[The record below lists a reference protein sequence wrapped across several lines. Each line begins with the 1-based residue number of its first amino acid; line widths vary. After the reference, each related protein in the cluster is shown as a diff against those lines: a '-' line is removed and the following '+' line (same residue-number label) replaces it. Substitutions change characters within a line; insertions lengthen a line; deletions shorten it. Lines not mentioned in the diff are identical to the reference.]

1 MSIGPVTWRPASDR
15 DPDIARALFDTALA
29 DWQSRWFIRPCFSFG
44 EIVRLPGNPPE
55 TDEPGQTRHVC
66 APGIRLDMLERSDRR
81 LIDAAFAAGG
91 HAFDSRACHDLL
103 ASIATEM
110 RDDLIASLRVSPS
123 STQIGSVHT
132 SNEARGSAAASFSG
146 YGVIR
151 LAIAASNGGTLGM
164 LFCDVRH
171 IWNEVAAEPSSAFGR
186 HIDGDLTSRRVA
198 LDACPVALSVL
209 LGQCE
214 LSAAQLTT
222 LSQGDVVVLDRAI
235 DALATLVVD
244 ETSSAVAFGTP
255 GRTGNSLSFKL
266 TSLATPDSP

>member
-1 MSIGPVTWRPASDR
+1 MSIGPITWRPASDR
-15 DPDIARALFDTALA
+15 DPDIARALFETALA
-29 DWQSRWFIRPCFSFG
+29 DWQSRWFARPCFSFG

-55 TDEPGQTRHVC
+55 TDEPRQTCHMC
-66 APGIRLDMLERSDRR
+66 APGIRLDLLERSNRR

-91 HAFDSRACHDLL
+91 PAFDNRACHDFL
-103 ASIATEM
+103 ASIATEI
-110 RDDLIASLRVSPS
+110 RDDLIASLRVSRLT
-123 STQIGSVHT
+123 TQAGSAHA
-132 SNEARGSAAASFSG
+132 SIEAGAAAAASFSG

-151 LAIAASNGGTLGM
+151 LTIVASNGDTLAM

-171 IWNEVAAEPSSAFGR
+171 IWNEASAESSFASGR
-186 HIDGDLTSRRVA
+186 HADGDLTPRRAA

-209 LGQCE
+209 LGRCE

-222 LSQGDVVVLDRAI
+222 LSPGDVVVLDRAI

-255 GRTGNSLSFKL
+255 GRTGTSLSFKL